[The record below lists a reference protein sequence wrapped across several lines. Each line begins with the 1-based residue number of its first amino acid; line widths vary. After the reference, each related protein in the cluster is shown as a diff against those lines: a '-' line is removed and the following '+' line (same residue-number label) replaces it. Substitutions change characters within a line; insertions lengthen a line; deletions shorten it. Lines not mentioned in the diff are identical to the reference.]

1 MESIALILPIDDI
14 LPQISLEGNTVIEA
28 APGAGKT
35 TRVPAYLM
43 DRIDG
48 DVIVLEP
55 RRLAAR
61 LAARRVASERGE
73 RVGESVGYQV
83 RFEDFTGPKTR
94 LRYLT
99 EGVLNRRLAG
109 DRDLRGVSTVVL
121 DEFHERHLEG
131 DLALA
136 LLLELQRTRRKD
148 LRLIVMSATLDAAP
162 IAAHLG
168 GCPVLRSEGRL
179 YPLELRYT
187 PESAQKLD
195 ERVAAAL
202 EKTTG
207 DVLVFLPGAAEIRR
221 AIEACGNIARR
232 QNLMLAPLYGELSTE
247 EQDRAVEKCGQR
259 KVIFATNIAES
270 SITIDGVSVVI
281 DSGLARVASDSK
293 TTGLPQLSLGKIS
306 RASATQRA
314 GRAARTG
321 PGVCIRLYTE
331 QDYLSRAE
339 RGVPEIVSRE
349 LSGLVLQLRAM
360 GVAETLSLPWMTTP
374 PPDDLRRAERLLDEL
389 GAKGEAAQQ
398 MAEMPLHPRLARMML
413 GAARR
418 GVVGPA
424 ARVAALLSSG
434 DRAQNP
440 DLIHVAERSLSPH
453 AEKIARQLERQV
465 RGGREAK
472 DWEKGLAESILAAYP
487 DRVAKRRKGE
497 EYIVAGGIS
506 AKLGMP
512 LPKPSEWIV
521 AVDLDEMSERG
532 TVMIRAACPIEA
544 DWLLDFAVE
553 AVDRYQWS
561 REKERF
567 EQESALVF
575 HGLTIESSVNPRPV
589 TAEAARLLGE
599 KLREAG
605 WRRFLDV
612 EETEGLLARVGFA
625 QEQGVDVGFDEV
637 RLLEQLAAMC
647 EGRSGF
653 DQVREAIKNR
663 EWAPQMDHY
672 LLDRVAPKTIPLRG
686 KLSVRVNYV
695 PGQTPWIASRLQD
708 FWGMKETPKVADGKV
723 AVLVHLLAP
732 NKRPLQ
738 MTQDLG
744 SFWAKLYPEI
754 RPGLSRKYPKHQW
767 PGG

>member
-14 LPQISLEGNTVIEA
+14 LPQIPLEGNTVIEA

-73 RVGESVGYQV
+73 RVGDSVGYQV

-202 EKTTG
+202 EKTAG

-221 AIEACGNIARR
+221 AIEACSNLARR
-232 QNLMLAPLYGELSTE
+232 QNLLLAPLYGELSTE

-293 TTGLPQLSLGKIS
+293 TTGLPQLSLPLETADGTPLGIS
-306 RASATQRA
+306 LLGPA
-314 GRAARTG
+314 GSDLALIAL
-321 PGVCIRLYTE
+321 GVAVAKVMGQQLR
-331 QDYLSRAE
+331 
-339 RGVPEIVSRE
+339 SRE
-349 LSGLVLQLRAM
+349 
-360 GVAETLSLPWMTTP
+360 
-374 PPDDLRRAERLLDEL
+374 
-389 GAKGEAAQQ
+389 GA
-398 MAEMPLHPRLARMML
+398 
-413 GAARR
+413 
-418 GVVGPA
+418 
-424 ARVAALLSSG
+424 
-434 DRAQNP
+434 
-440 DLIHVAERSLSPH
+440 RSLD
-453 AEKIARQLERQV
+453 Q
-465 RGGREAK
+465 GR
-472 DWEKGLAESILAAYP
+472 P
-487 DRVAKRRKGE
+487 
-497 EYIVAGGIS
+497 
-506 AKLGMP
+506 
-512 LPKPSEWIV
+512 
-521 AVDLDEMSERG
+521 
-532 TVMIRAACPIEA
+532 
-544 DWLLDFAVE
+544 
-553 AVDRYQWS
+553 
-561 REKERF
+561 
-567 EQESALVF
+567 
-575 HGLTIESSVNPRPV
+575 
-589 TAEAARLLGE
+589 
-599 KLREAG
+599 
-605 WRRFLDV
+605 
-612 EETEGLLARVGFA
+612 
-625 QEQGVDVGFDEV
+625 
-637 RLLEQLAAMC
+637 
-647 EGRSGF
+647 
-653 DQVREAIKNR
+653 
-663 EWAPQMDHY
+663 
-672 LLDRVAPKTIPLRG
+672 
-686 KLSVRVNYV
+686 
-695 PGQTPWIASRLQD
+695 
-708 FWGMKETPKVADGKV
+708 
-723 AVLVHLLAP
+723 
-732 NKRPLQ
+732 
-738 MTQDLG
+738 
-744 SFWAKLYPEI
+744 
-754 RPGLSRKYPKHQW
+754 
-767 PGG
+767 

>member
-1 MESIALILPIDDI
+1 MESIALILPIDDL
-14 LPQISLEGNTVIEA
+14 LPNLPLEGNTVIEA

-83 RFEDFTGPKTR
+83 RFEDFSGPKTR
-94 LRYLT
+94 LRYMT
-99 EGVLNRRLAG
+99 EGVLNRRLAS
-109 DRDLRGVSTVVL
+109 DPQLRGVSTVVL

-148 LRLIVMSATLDAAP
+148 LRIVVMSATLDAAP

-168 GCPVLRSEGRL
+168 GCPILRSEGRL
-179 YPLELRYT
+179 YPLEMRYT
-187 PESAQKLD
+187 PESAQKLED
-195 ERVAAAL
+195 RVAAAL
-202 EKTTG
+202 EKTKG
-207 DVLVFLPGAAEIRR
+207 DVLIFLPGAAEIRR
-221 AIEACGNIARR
+221 AIEACRR
-232 QNLMLAPLYGELSTE
+232 SDLLLLPLYGELSTE
-247 EQDRAVEKCGQR
+247 EQDRAVEKSSQR
-259 KVIFATNIAES
+259 KAIFATNIAES
-270 SITIDGVSVVI
+270 SITIDGVTTVI
-281 DSGLARVASDSK
+281 DCGLARVASDSK
-293 TTGLPQLSLGKIS
+293 TTGLPQLSLSKIS

-321 PGVCIRLYTE
+321 AGLCIRLFTE

-360 GVAETLSLPWMTTP
+360 GIHEVNRLPWMTP
-374 PPDDLRRAERLLDEL
+374 PPPEDLARAERLLDEL
-389 GAKGEAAQQ
+389 GATGEVARE
-398 MAEMPLHPRLARMML
+398 MAEMPVHPRLARMMMESS
-413 GAARR
+413 RR
-418 GVVGPA
+418 GVVSRA

-434 DRAQNP
+434 DRPQNP
-440 DLIHVAERSLSPH
+440 DLIHAAERSLSPY
-453 AEKIARQLERQV
+453 AEKISRQLERQV

-497 EYIVAGGIS
+497 EYTVAGGIS
-506 AKLGMP
+506 AKLGSP
-512 LPKPSEWIV
+512 LPKPSEWLV
-521 AVDLDEMSERG
+521 CVDLDEMSERS
-532 TVMIRAACPIEA
+532 TVMIRAACPIEP
-544 DWLLDFAVE
+544 DWLLDFRVE
-553 AVDRYQWS
+553 AIDRYQWS
-561 REKERF
+561 RDKERF

-612 EETEGLLARVGFA
+612 EETEALLARVRFA
-625 QEQGVDVGFDEV
+625 QDQGVDVGFDES
-637 RLLEQLAAMC
+637 RLLDQLAALC

-653 DQVREAIKNR
+653 DQVREAIKKG
-663 EWAPQMDHY
+663 EWAPHMDHY
-672 LLDRVAPKTIPLRG
+672 LLDRTAPKTIPLRG
-686 KLSVRVNYV
+686 KMSVKVNYV
-695 PGQTPWIASRLQD
+695 PGQTPWIESRLQD
-708 FWGMKETPKVADGKV
+708 FWGIKETPKVADGKV

-732 NKRPLQ
+732 NRRPVQ
-738 MTQDLG
+738 MTQDLA

-754 RPGLSRKYPKHQW
+754 RPGLSRRYPKHQW
-767 PGG
+767 P

>member
-1 MESIALILPIDDI
+1 MGGFRVESIALILPIDDI
-14 LPQISLEGNTVIEA
+14 LPRIPLEGNCAIEA

-48 DVIVLEP
+48 EVIVLEP

-94 LRYLT
+94 LRYMT
-99 EGVLNRRLAG
+99 EGVLNRRLAS
-109 DRDLRGVSTVVL
+109 DPTLRGVGAVVL
-121 DEFHERHLEG
+121 DEFHERHLDG

-136 LLLELQRTRRKD
+136 LLLELQKRRRD

-179 YPLELRYT
+179 YPLEVRYT
-187 PESAQKLD
+187 PESAQKLE
-195 ERVAAAL
+195 ERIAAAL
-202 EKTTG
+202 DKTQG
-207 DVLVFLPGAAEIRR
+207 DVLIFLPGAAEIRR
-221 AIEACGNIARR
+221 AIEACRR
-232 QNLMLAPLYGELSTE
+232 SDLLLLPLYGDLSTE
-247 EQDRAVEKCGQR
+247 EQDRAVEKSTQR
-259 KVIFATNIAES
+259 KAIFATNIAES
-270 SITIDGVSVVI
+270 SITIDGVTSVI

-293 TTGLPQLSLGKIS
+293 VTGLPQLSLGKIS
-306 RASATQRA
+306 RASAIQRA

-331 QDYLSRAE
+331 QDFLSRAE

-360 GVAETLSLPWMTTP
+360 GIDEVGSLPWMTP
-374 PPDDLRRAERLLDEL
+374 PPPEDLARAERLLDEL
-389 GAKGEAAQQ
+389 GAQGKTARE
-398 MAEMPLHPRLARMML
+398 MAEMPVHPRLARMML
-413 GAARR
+413 EASKR
-418 GVVGPA
+418 GVVSRA

-434 DRAQNP
+434 DRPQTP
-440 DLIHVAERSLSPH
+440 DLIHVAERGLSPY

-497 EYIVAGGIS
+497 EYTVAGGIS
-506 AKLGMP
+506 AKLGAP

-521 AVDLDEMSERG
+521 AVELDEMSERG

-544 DWLLDFAVE
+544 DWLLDFPVE

-561 REKERF
+561 KDKERF

-575 HGLTIESSVNPRPV
+575 HGLTIEASINPRPN
-589 TAEAARLLGE
+589 TAEASRLLGE

-612 EETEGLLARVGFA
+612 EETEALLARVGFA
-625 QEQGVDVGFDEV
+625 REQGVDVGFDEA
-637 RLLEQLAAMC
+637 RLLEQLAGLC

-653 DQVREAIKNR
+653 DQVREAIKNG

-686 KLSVRVNYV
+686 KMSVKVNYV
-695 PGQTPWIASRLQD
+695 PGQVPWIESRLQD

-732 NKRPLQ
+732 NRRPVQ

-754 RPGLSRKYPKHQW
+754 KPGLSRRYPKHQW
-767 PGG
+767 P

>member
-1 MESIALILPIDDI
+1 VESIALILPIDEL
-14 LPQISLEGNTVIEA
+14 LPRIPLDGNFVIEA

-43 DRIDG
+43 ERLDG
-48 DVIVLEP
+48 EVIVLEP

-61 LAARRVASERGE
+61 LAARRVASERSE

-94 LRYLT
+94 LRYMT
-99 EGVLNRRLAG
+99 EGVLNRRLAS
-109 DRDLRGVSTVVL
+109 DPMLRGVSTVVL

-136 LLLELQRTRRKD
+136 LLLELQKRRKD
-148 LRLIVMSATLDAAP
+148 LRIVVMSATLDAAP

-168 GCPVLRSEGRL
+168 GCPILRSEGRL
-179 YPLELRYT
+179 FPLETRYT
-187 PESAQKLD
+187 PESAQKLE

-207 DVLVFLPGAAEIRR
+207 DVLIFLPGAAEIRR
-221 AIEACGNIARR
+221 AIDACRR
-232 QNLMLAPLYGELSTE
+232 SDMLLLPLYGDLSPE
-247 EQDRAVEKCGQR
+247 EQDRAVEKTSQR
-259 KVIFATNIAES
+259 KAIFATNIAES
-270 SITIDGVSVVI
+270 SITIDGVTAVI

-306 RASATQRA
+306 RASAIQRA

-321 PGVCIRLYTE
+321 PGTCIRLYTE
-331 QDYLSRAE
+331 HDYLSRAE

-360 GVAETLSLPWMTTP
+360 GLNDVGSLPWMTP
-374 PPDDLRRAERLLDEL
+374 PPPEDLARAERLLDEL
-389 GAKGEAAQQ
+389 GATGETAQQ
-398 MAEMPLHPRLARMML
+398 MAEMPVHPRLARMML
-413 GAARR
+413 DASKR
-418 GVVGPA
+418 GVVGRA

-434 DRAQNP
+434 DRMQNP
-440 DLIHVAERSLSPH
+440 DLIHVAERSLSPY

-497 EYIVAGGIS
+497 EYTVAGGIS
-506 AKLGMP
+506 AKLGTP
-512 LPKPSEWIV
+512 LPKPSEWLV

-544 DWLLDFAVE
+544 DWLLDFPVE

-561 REKERF
+561 RDKERF

-575 HGLTIESSVNPRPV
+575 HGLTIESSVNPRPA

-599 KLREAG
+599 KIREVG

-612 EETEGLLARVGFA
+612 EQTEALLARVGFA
-625 QEQGVDVGFDEV
+625 REQGVDVGFDEA
-637 RLLEQLAAMC
+637 RLLEQLAALC
-647 EGRSGF
+647 VGRSGF
-653 DQVREAIKNR
+653 DQVREAIKNG

-686 KLSVRVNYV
+686 KMSVKVNYI
-695 PGQTPWIASRLQD
+695 PGQTPWIESRLQD

-723 AVLVHLLAP
+723 PVLVHLLAP

-754 RPGLSRKYPKHQW
+754 RPGLSRRYPKHQW
-767 PGG
+767 P

>member
-14 LPQISLEGNTVIEA
+14 LPNLPLEGNTVIEA

-61 LAARRVASERGE
+61 LAARRVASERGQ
-73 RVGESVGYQV
+73 RVGETVGYQV
-83 RFEDFTGPKTR
+83 RFEDFSGPMTR
-94 LRYLT
+94 LRYMT
-99 EGVLNRRLAG
+99 EGVLNRRLAS
-109 DRDLRGVSTVVL
+109 DPQLRGVSTVVL

-136 LLLELQRTRRKD
+136 LLLELQRGRRKD
-148 LRLIVMSATLDAAP
+148 LRIVVMSATLDAAP

-168 GCPVLRSEGRL
+168 GCPILRSEGRL

-187 PESAQKLD
+187 PESAQKLED
-195 ERVAAAL
+195 RVAAAL
-202 EKTTG
+202 AKTKG
-207 DVLVFLPGAAEIRR
+207 DVLIFLPGAAEIRR
-221 AIEACGNIARR
+221 AIEACHRSD
-232 QNLMLAPLYGELSTE
+232 LLLLPLYGELSTE
-247 EQDRAVEKCGQR
+247 EQDRAVEKSSQR
-259 KVIFATNIAES
+259 KAIFATNIAES
-270 SITIDGVSVVI
+270 SITIDGITTVI
-281 DSGLARVASDSK
+281 DCGLARVASDSK

-306 RASATQRA
+306 RASAIQRA

-321 PGVCIRLYTE
+321 PGLCIRLYTE

-360 GVAETLSLPWMTTP
+360 GIGQVNRLPWLTP
-374 PPDDLRRAERLLDEL
+374 PPAEDLARAEKLLDEL
-389 GAKGEAAQQ
+389 GATAEVAREMAA
-398 MAEMPLHPRLARMML
+398 MPVHPRLARMMMESSK
-413 GAARR
+413 R
-418 GVVGPA
+418 GVVSRA

-434 DRAQNP
+434 DRPQNP
-440 DLIHVAERSLSPH
+440 DLIHVAERGLSPY

-497 EYIVAGGIS
+497 EYTVAGGIS
-506 AKLGMP
+506 AKLGSP
-512 LPKPSEWIV
+512 LPKPSEWLV
-521 AVDLDEMSERG
+521 CVDLDEMSERG
-532 TVMIRAACPIEA
+532 MVMIRAACPIEA
-544 DWLLDFAVE
+544 DWLLDFPVE

-561 REKERF
+561 RDKERF

-605 WRRFLDV
+605 WRRFLAV
-612 EETEGLLARVGFA
+612 EETEALLARVRFA
-625 QEQGVDVGFDEV
+625 QDHGVDVGFDEA
-637 RLLEQLAAMC
+637 RLLDQLAALC

-653 DQVREAIKNR
+653 DQVREAIKKG

-672 LLDRVAPKTIPLRG
+672 LLDRIAPKTIPLRG
-686 KLSVRVNYV
+686 KMSVKVNYV
-695 PGQTPWIASRLQD
+695 PGQTPWIESRLQD
-708 FWGMKETPKVADGKV
+708 FWGIKETPKVADGKV

-732 NKRPLQ
+732 NRRPVQ
-738 MTQDLG
+738 MTQDLA

-754 RPGLSRKYPKHQW
+754 RPGLSRRYPKHQW
-767 PGG
+767 P

>member
-1 MESIALILPIDDI
+1 VESIALILPIDDL
-14 LPQISLEGNTVIEA
+14 LPNLPLEGNTVIEA

-83 RFEDFTGPKTR
+83 RFEDFSGPKTR
-94 LRYLT
+94 LRYMT
-99 EGVLNRRLAG
+99 EGVLNRRLAS
-109 DRDLRGVSTVVL
+109 DPHLRGVSTVVL

-148 LRLIVMSATLDAAP
+148 LRIVVMSATLDAAP

-168 GCPVLRSEGRL
+168 GCPILRSEGRL
-179 YPLELRYT
+179 YPLEMRYT
-187 PESAQKLD
+187 PESAQKLED
-195 ERVAAAL
+195 RVATAL
-202 EKTTG
+202 EKTKG
-207 DVLVFLPGAAEIRR
+207 DVLIFLPGAAEIRR
-221 AIEACGNIARR
+221 AIEACRR
-232 QNLMLAPLYGELSTE
+232 SDLLLLPLYGELSTE
-247 EQDRAVEKCGQR
+247 EQDRAVEKSSQR
-259 KVIFATNIAES
+259 KAIFATNIAES
-270 SITIDGVSVVI
+270 SITIDGVTTVI
-281 DSGLARVASDSK
+281 DCGLARVASDSK
-293 TTGLPQLSLGKIS
+293 TTGLPQLSLSKIS

-321 PGVCIRLYTE
+321 PGLCIRLYTE

-360 GVAETLSLPWMTTP
+360 GIHEVNRLPWMTP
-374 PPDDLRRAERLLDEL
+374 PPPEDLARAERLLDEL
-389 GAKGEAAQQ
+389 GATGEVARE
-398 MAEMPLHPRLARMML
+398 MAEMPVHPRLARMMMESS
-413 GAARR
+413 RR
-418 GVVGPA
+418 GVVSRA

-434 DRAQNP
+434 DRPQNP
-440 DLIHVAERSLSPH
+440 DLIHVAERSLSPY

-497 EYIVAGGIS
+497 EYTVAGGIS
-506 AKLGMP
+506 AKLGSP
-512 LPKPSEWIV
+512 LPKPSEWLV
-521 AVDLDEMSERG
+521 CVDLDEMSERS
-532 TVMIRAACPIEA
+532 TVMIRAACPIEP
-544 DWLLDFAVE
+544 DWLLDFPVE
-553 AVDRYQWS
+553 AIDRYQWS
-561 REKERF
+561 RDKERF

-589 TAEAARLLGE
+589 TPEAARLLGE

-612 EETEGLLARVGFA
+612 EETEALLARVRFA
-625 QEQGVDVGFDEV
+625 QDQGVDVGFDES
-637 RLLEQLAAMC
+637 RLLDQLAALC

-653 DQVREAIKNR
+653 DQVREAIKKG
-663 EWAPQMDHY
+663 EWAPHMDHY
-672 LLDRVAPKTIPLRG
+672 LLDRIAPKTIPLRG
-686 KLSVRVNYV
+686 KMSVKVNYV
-695 PGQTPWIASRLQD
+695 PGQPPWIESRLQD
-708 FWGMKETPKVADGKV
+708 FWGIKETPKVADGKV

-732 NKRPLQ
+732 NRRPVQ
-738 MTQDLG
+738 MTQDLA

-754 RPGLSRKYPKHQW
+754 RPGLSRRYPKHQW
-767 PGG
+767 P

>member
-1 MESIALILPIDDI
+1 MESITLILPIDDI
-14 LPQISLEGNTVIEA
+14 LPNLPLEGNTVIEA

-83 RFEDFTGPKTR
+83 RFEDFSGPKTR
-94 LRYLT
+94 LRYMT
-99 EGVLNRRLAG
+99 EGVLNRRLAS
-109 DRDLRGVSTVVL
+109 DPQLRGVSTVVL

-148 LRLIVMSATLDAAP
+148 LRIVVMSATLDAAP

-168 GCPVLRSEGRL
+168 GCPILRSEGRL

-187 PESAQKLD
+187 PESAQKLED
-195 ERVAAAL
+195 RVAAAL
-202 EKTTG
+202 EKAKG
-207 DVLVFLPGAAEIRR
+207 DVLIFLPGAAEIRR
-221 AIEACGNIARR
+221 AMEACRR
-232 QNLMLAPLYGELSTE
+232 SDLLLLPLYGELSTE
-247 EQDRAVEKCGQR
+247 EQDRAVEKSSQR
-259 KVIFATNIAES
+259 KAIFATNIAES
-270 SITIDGVSVVI
+270 SITIDGVTTVI
-281 DSGLARVASDSK
+281 DCGLARVASDSK
-293 TTGLPQLSLGKIS
+293 TTGLPQLSLGKVS
-306 RASATQRA
+306 RASAIQRA

-321 PGVCIRLYTE
+321 PGTCIRLYTE

-360 GVAETLSLPWMTTP
+360 GINEVNRLPWMTP
-374 PPDDLRRAERLLDEL
+374 PPPEDLARAERLLDEL
-389 GAKGEAAQQ
+389 GATGDVARE
-398 MAEMPLHPRLARMML
+398 MAGMPVHPRLARMMMESSK
-413 GAARR
+413 R
-418 GVVGPA
+418 GVVSRA

-434 DRAQNP
+434 DRPQNP
-440 DLIHVAERSLSPH
+440 DLIHVAERGLSPY

-497 EYIVAGGIS
+497 EYTVAGGIS
-506 AKLGMP
+506 AKLGSP
-512 LPKPSEWIV
+512 LPKPSEWLV
-521 AVDLDEMSERG
+521 CVDLDEMSERG
-532 TVMIRAACPIEA
+532 MVMIRAACPIEP
-544 DWLLDFAVE
+544 DWLLDFPVE
-553 AVDRYQWS
+553 AIDRYQWS
-561 REKERF
+561 RDKERF

-612 EETEGLLARVGFA
+612 EETEALLARVRFA
-625 QEQGVDVGFDEV
+625 QDQAVDVGFDEP
-637 RLLEQLAAMC
+637 RLLDQLAELCA
-647 EGRSGF
+647 GRSGF
-653 DQVREAIKNR
+653 DQVREAIKKG
-663 EWAPQMDHY
+663 EWAPKMDHY
-672 LLDRVAPKTIPLRG
+672 LLDRIAPKTIPLRG
-686 KLSVRVNYV
+686 KMSVKVNYV
-695 PGQTPWIASRLQD
+695 PGQTPWIESRLQD
-708 FWGMKETPKVADGKV
+708 FWGIKETPKVADGKV

-732 NKRPLQ
+732 NRRPVQ
-738 MTQDLG
+738 MTQDLA

-754 RPGLSRKYPKHQW
+754 RPGLSRRYPKHQW
-767 PGG
+767 P

>member
-1 MESIALILPIDDI
+1 MESIALILPIDDL
-14 LPQISLEGNTVIEA
+14 LPKLPLEGNTVIEA

-83 RFEDFTGPKTR
+83 RFEDFSGPKTR
-94 LRYLT
+94 LRYMT

-109 DRDLRGVSTVVL
+109 DPQLRGVGTVVL

-148 LRLIVMSATLDAAP
+148 LRIVVMSATLDAAP

-168 GCPVLRSEGRL
+168 GCPILRSEGRL
-179 YPLELRYT
+179 YPLEIRYT
-187 PESAQKLD
+187 PESAQKLED
-195 ERVAAAL
+195 RVAAAL
-202 EKTTG
+202 DKTKG
-207 DVLVFLPGAAEIRR
+207 DVLIFLPGAAEIRR
-221 AIEACGNIARR
+221 AIDACRR
-232 QNLMLAPLYGELSTE
+232 SDLLLLPLYGELSTE
-247 EQDRAVEKCGQR
+247 EQDRAVEKSSQR
-259 KVIFATNIAES
+259 KAIFATNIAES
-270 SITIDGVSVVI
+270 SITIDGVTTVI
-281 DSGLARVASDSK
+281 DCGLARVAGDSK
-293 TTGLPQLSLGKIS
+293 TTGLPQLSLTKIS

-321 PGVCIRLYTE
+321 PGLCIRLYTE
-331 QDYLSRAE
+331 QDYLSRPE

-360 GVAETLSLPWMTTP
+360 GIHEVNRLPWMTP
-374 PPDDLRRAERLLDEL
+374 PPPEDLARAERLLDEL
-389 GAKGEAAQQ
+389 GATGEVARE
-398 MAEMPLHPRLARMML
+398 MAEMPVHPRLARMMMESS
-413 GAARR
+413 RR
-418 GVVGPA
+418 GVVSRA

-434 DRAQNP
+434 DRPQNP
-440 DLIHVAERSLSPH
+440 DLIHVAERSLSQY

-497 EYIVAGGIS
+497 EYTVAGGIG
-506 AKLGMP
+506 AKLGSP
-512 LPKPSEWIV
+512 LPKPSEWLV
-521 AVDLDEMSERG
+521 CVDLDEMSERS
-532 TVMIRAACPIEA
+532 TVMIRAACPIEP
-544 DWLLDFAVE
+544 DWLLDFPVE
-553 AVDRYQWS
+553 AIDRYQWS
-561 REKERF
+561 RDKERF

-575 HGLTIESSVNPRPV
+575 HGLTIESSVNPRPN
-589 TAEAARLLGE
+589 TPEAARLLAT

-612 EETEGLLARVGFA
+612 EETEALLARVAFA
-625 QEQGVDVGFDEV
+625 SEQGIDVGFDEA
-637 RLLEQLAAMC
+637 RLLDQLANLC

-653 DQVREAIKNR
+653 DQVREAIKNG
-663 EWAPQMDHY
+663 EWAPHFDHY

-686 KLSVRVNYV
+686 KMSVRVNYV
-695 PGQTPWIASRLQD
+695 PGQTPWIESRLQD

-732 NKRPLQ
+732 NRRPVQ

-754 RPGLSRKYPKHQW
+754 KPGLSRRYPKHQW
-767 PGG
+767 P